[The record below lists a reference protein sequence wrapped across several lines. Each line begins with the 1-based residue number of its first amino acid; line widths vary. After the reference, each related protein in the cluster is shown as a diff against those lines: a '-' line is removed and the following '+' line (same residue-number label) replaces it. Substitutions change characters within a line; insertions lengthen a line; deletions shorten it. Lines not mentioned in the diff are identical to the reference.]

1 MDAMGRLKEA
11 LASASSAFVELDAH
25 YARDRAPTTITRPPS
40 GMPGADALLEFV
52 DRKTAIPAPVEAG
65 EVAKALLT
73 AIAAVDM
80 LEDAIE
86 TVKGSIP
93 KR

>member
-1 MDAMGRLKEA
+1 MDALARLKDA
-11 LASASSAFVELDAH
+11 LASASNAFIELDAH
-25 YARDRAPTTITRPPS
+25 YARERVPTSSTRSPS
-40 GMPGADALLEFV
+40 GMPGADALMDFV
-52 DRKTAIPAPVEAG
+52 ERKTSIPAPVEAG

-86 TVKGSIP
+86 TVKASIP